1 MKAGRSR
8 CKTSGKYRYPTF
20 DIAVHAALVSSKR
33 RGTPLRPYECPFCS
47 DWHLTK
53 RPANPAVA
61 TRPGPF
67 TPADLARIVN
77 RTQES
82 A

>member
-8 CKTSGKYRYPTF
+8 CAASGKYQYPDLAT
-20 DIAVHAALVSSKR
+20 AVHAALVSSKR
-33 RGTPLRPYECPFCS
+33 RGTPLRPYECPCGS
-47 DWHLTK
+47 WHLTK
-53 RPANPAVA
+53 RPGNPRVA
-61 TRPGPF
+61 TVPTPF